1 MICRRHFHEVLLDNE
16 VLISVRRWLEP
27 LPNRTLPSPNIRK
40 ALLEVLKT
48 IPIETV
54 HLRESGLGRIVNFFG
69 QRLGELDDIRRLANE
84 LVANW
89 SRPIIQRSALTT
101 DDSEQHVS
109 VRGSGQIL
117 RSESLRSGP
126 GSRRYSGGTVETQK
140 QKKIVQSLAKKR
152 AKPAKF

>member
-1 MICRRHFHEVLLDNE
+1 MLLDNE

-40 ALLEVLKT
+40 AILEILKT
-48 IPIETV
+48 LPIETV
-54 HLRESGLGRIVNFFG
+54 HLRESGLGKIVNFFG
-69 QRLGELDDIRRLANE
+69 QRSGELDDIRRLSND
-84 LVANW
+84 LVGAW
-89 SRPIIQRSALTT
+89 SRPIIQRTSMAN
-101 DDSEQHVS
+101 DDSEQQS
-109 VRGSGQIL
+109 SGSGMRGSGHIL

-126 GSRRYSGGTVETQK
+126 GSRRYSGGTLETRK